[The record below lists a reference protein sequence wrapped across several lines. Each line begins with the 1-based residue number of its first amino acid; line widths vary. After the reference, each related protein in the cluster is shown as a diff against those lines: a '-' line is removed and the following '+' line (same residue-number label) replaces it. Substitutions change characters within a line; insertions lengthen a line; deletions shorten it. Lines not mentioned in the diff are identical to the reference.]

1 LHADV
6 QKELADNIDLAYDR
20 LNKFVHMPNE
30 IPSHKLIQSN
40 VIPCKVARLNFT
52 NGHGMDDAHRH
63 NCFQIFLFEKGGG
76 EHMIDF
82 SYYPIEDN
90 SLHFVSEGQ
99 VHSLN
104 SIDCTKGYVV
114 LFTKEIVILN
124 SAEKYIFNDFPVFNK
139 SVSPILNPD
148 KEMYAVLENMLL
160 MMIAEYGKN
169 NTYKENILG
178 SYISILLLK
187 SKTIITETSE
197 YKRTDRTSQELLQK
211 FNNLVEEHFIE
222 YHKVNEYADK
232 LSVTP
237 NHLSETIKK
246 VTGKTAGEII
256 HERLILEARRRL
268 LHSSI
273 SVKELAYELN
283 FNDPSYFSR
292 FFKANTSLS
301 PIAFRKEFR
310 EKYQH

>member
-1 LHADV
+1 
-6 QKELADNIDLAYDR
+6 
-20 LNKFVHMPNE
+20 MSNE
-30 IPSHKLIQSN
+30 IPSHKLIQTN
-40 VIPCKVARLNFT
+40 IMPCKVARLNFSG
-52 NGHGMDDAHRH
+52 GHGMDDAHRH
-63 NCFQIFLFEKGGG
+63 NCFQIFLFTKGGG

-82 SYYPIEDN
+82 NYYPIEDR

-99 VHSLN
+99 VHALN
-104 SIDCTKGYVV
+104 SIDGTDGYVI

-124 SAEKYIFNDFPVFNK
+124 SADKYIFNDFPVFNK

-148 KEMYAVLENMLL
+148 PEMYEDLKRMLL
-160 MMIAEYGKN
+160 MMVDEYGKSN
-169 NTYKENILG
+169 AYKENILG

-197 YKRTDRTSQELLQK
+197 YKRTDGTSQVLLQK
-211 FNNLVEEHFIE
+211 FNNLVEEHFID
-222 YHKVNEYADK
+222 YHKVNEYAD
-232 LSVTP
+232 LLNVTP

-246 VTGKTAGEII
+246 VTGKTAGDLIT
-256 HERLILEARRRL
+256 ERLILEAKRRL

-273 SVKELAYELN
+273 SAKELAYELN

-292 FFKANTSLS
+292 FFKTNTGLS
-301 PIAFRKEFR
+301 PEGFRKEIR

>member
-1 LHADV
+1 
-6 QKELADNIDLAYDR
+6 
-20 LNKFVHMPNE
+20 MSNE
-30 IPSHKLIQSN
+30 IPSHKLIQTN
-40 VIPCKVARLNFT
+40 VMPCKVAKLNFSG
-52 NGHGMDDAHRH
+52 GHGMDDAHRH
-63 NCFQIFLFEKGGG
+63 NCFQIFLFKKGGG

-82 SYYPIEDN
+82 NYYPIKDN

-99 VHSLN
+99 VHALN
-104 SIDCTKGYVV
+104 SIDETDGYVI
-114 LFTKEIVILN
+114 LFTKEIVIMN
-124 SAEKYIFNDFPVFNK
+124 SADKYIFNDFPVFNK
-139 SVSPILNPD
+139 SVSPILYPD
-148 KEMYAVLENMLL
+148 HEMYADLESMLL
-160 MMIAEYGKN
+160 MMIGEYGKN
-169 NTYKENILG
+169 NSYKENILG

-197 YKRTDRTSQELLQK
+197 YKRTDSTSQVLLQK

-222 YHKVNEYADK
+222 FHKVNEYADK

-246 VTGKTAGEII
+246 VTGKTAGDII
-256 HERLILEARRRL
+256 HERLILEAKRKL

-273 SVKELAYELN
+273 SAKELAYELN

-292 FFKANTSLS
+292 FFKTNTGLS
-301 PIAFRKEFR
+301 PEGFRKEIR